1 MILSGTPLLV
11 SCRAVLRAS
20 RITFANI
27 SKSNNPRDFT
37 AKNELV
43 RENRI

>member
-1 MILSGTPLLV
+1 MFSLFQSNAL
-11 SCRAVLRAS
+11 
-20 RITFANI
+20 ITFANI